1 MAKRRSFSKEFK
13 HEAVQMATG
22 ANLSITQVAAD
33 LGLHTNVLSRWCRE
47 QKREGPKAFR
57 GQGIPRDEEVAKL
70 KRELA
75 RVKRERDFL
84 KDAAV
89 FFARDTPRGMP

>member
-1 MAKRRSFSKEFK
+1 MEKRRRFSKEFK
-13 HEAVQMATG
+13 REAVQMARG
-22 ANLSITQVAAD
+22 ADLSIKQVAVD
-33 LGLHTNVLSRWCRE
+33 LGIHTNVLSRWCRE
-47 QKREGPKAFR
+47 QGRDGLKAFP
-57 GQGIPRDEEVAKL
+57 GPGVSRDEEVARL

>member
-1 MAKRRSFSKEFK
+1 MGRRPF
-13 HEAVQMATG
+13 AGTG
-22 ANLSITQVAAD
+22 VP
-33 LGLHTNVLSRWCRE
+33 H
-47 QKREGPKAFR
+47 
-57 GQGIPRDEEVAKL
+57 DEEVAKL

-89 FFARDTPRGMP
+89 FFARDTPRNIP

>member
-1 MAKRRSFSKEFK
+1 
-13 HEAVQMATG
+13 
-22 ANLSITQVAAD
+22 
-33 LGLHTNVLSRWCRE
+33 LSRWCRE
-47 QKREGPKAFR
+47 QKREGSEAFR
-57 GQGIPRDEEVAKL
+57 GQGLPRDEEVAKL

>member
-1 MAKRRSFSKEFK
+1 MAKRRRFSKEFK

-22 ANLSITQVAAD
+22 ADLSITQVAKD
-33 LGLHTNVLSRWCRE
+33 LGVHANVLSRWCRE
-47 QKREGPKAFR
+47 REGPKAFR
-57 GQGIPRDEEVAKL
+57 GQGVPRDEEVARL

>member
-1 MAKRRSFSKEFK
+1 MAKRRRFSKEFK
-13 HEAVQMATG
+13 YEAVQMATE
-22 ANLSITQVAAD
+22 ARLSIKQVATD

-47 QKREGPKAFR
+47 QQQEGPKAFR
-57 GQGIPRDEEVAKL
+57 GQGIPRDEELAKL

-75 RVKRERDFL
+75 HVKRERDFL